1 MLAQAA
7 PAPQKILVTA
17 ETTAGHARQSR
28 SHIQTF
34 FQNANKSMGAMTKPV
49 KSKNAAPRASSS
61 SWGAALR
68 NWFFRPSRLIIMAFV
83 VSTVVLVPYLPWLLP
98 RLSEQPEYQL
108 QLEAFRVTTPPAWVP
123 QRLPREIARSNNL
136 PESVSLLD
144 PDLCCRVAQAWE
156 KHPWVRKVKSVR
168 ITGEPALYVDVEY
181 RTPVAFVEVPGGLY
195 PIDVDGV
202 LLPPADFSASE
213 TSRLPR
219 IRNVTSRP
227 GGPAGQ
233 PWGDVAVVSGA
244 KLASILAPE
253 QNLDLYWTRFG
264 FEAILVPD
272 RSTENAQV
280 SDLVFEI
287 VTTSGSRIIWGKAP
301 GADALEPT
309 VEQKLARLDYL
320 ARFGS
325 FDSPRGPNRI
335 DIRLFDGI
343 SLQPLN
349 DTRLR

>member
-1 MLAQAA
+1 MG
-7 PAPQKILVTA
+7 
-17 ETTAGHARQSR
+17 TT
-28 SHIQTF
+28 
-34 FQNANKSMGAMTKPV
+34 TKPG
-49 KSKNAAPRASSS
+49 KSKNPAAQKSSS
-61 SWGAALR
+61 GQGTALR
-68 NWFFRPSRLIIMAFV
+68 NWFFRPGRLIIAAFV
-83 VSTVVLVPYLPWLLP
+83 VSAVVLVPYLPWLLP
-98 RLSEQPEYQL
+98 KLSEQPEYQL
-108 QLEAFRVTTPPAWVP
+108 RLDAVRVTAPPPWVP
-123 QRLPREIARSNNL
+123 QSLPQDVARSNEL
-136 PESVSLLD
+136 PETVSLLD
-144 PDLCCRVAQAWE
+144 PDLCRRIAQAWGG
-156 KHPWVRKVKSVR
+156 HPWIKKVKSVR

-181 RTPVAFVEVPGGLY
+181 RTPAAFVEVTGGLY
-195 PIDVDGV
+195 PIDVDGI
-202 LLPPADFSASE
+202 LLPPADFSVSE

-244 KLASILAPE
+244 KLAAILAPE
-253 QNLDLYWTRFG
+253 QNLDIYWNRFG
-264 FEAILVPD
+264 FEAILVPV
-272 RSTENAQV
+272 RRTEDAQV
-280 SDLVFEI
+280 SDLIFEI